1 MASSPLR
8 LRMADSVE
16 TFLSRLTG
24 IAQAPQVCLVY
35 GDLVLAEP
43 AAKRVAEALAGSAGL
58 PSAAVEVHRRPV
70 SLAPFLQDLRA
81 GQESADDGT
90 EDIVDRA
97 NNAYNRELMFSL
109 SDNERATLLQI
120 ENALGRMDEG
130 SYGRCANCGQSIAVQ
145 RLEAVPWA
153 RFCIDCQELAEKG
166 LLEVEA
172 S

>member
-1 MASSPLR
+1 MAK
-8 LRMADSVE
+8 
-16 TFLSRLTG
+16 TG
-24 IAQAPQVCLVY
+24 K
-35 GDLVLAEP
+35 
-43 AAKRVAEALAGSAGL
+43 AK
-58 PSAAVEVHRRPV
+58 AAVEVPQDRDRFQT
-70 SLAPFLQDLRA
+70 LRERLQNQRDEILNMYKQDLRA

-120 ENALGRMDEG
+120 ENALRRMDEG
-130 SYGRCANCGQSIAVQ
+130 GYGKCANCGQQIHIL

>member
-1 MASSPLR
+1 MAR
-8 LRMADSVE
+8 TE
-16 TFLSRLTG
+16 K
-24 IAQAPQVCLVY
+24 
-35 GDLVLAEP
+35 
-43 AAKRVAEALAGSAGL
+43 AKAT
-58 PSAAVEVHRRPV
+58 VEVPQDQYQALRAR
-70 SLAPFLQDLRA
+70 LQKQRDEILDMYKQDLKA

-109 SDNERATLLQI
+109 SDAERSTLLQI
-120 ENALGRMDEG
+120 ENALLRMDEG
-130 SYGRCANCGQSIAVQ
+130 SYGRCANCGQTINVL

>member
-1 MASSPLR
+1 VAR
-8 LRMADSVE
+8 TE
-16 TFLSRLTG
+16 K
-24 IAQAPQVCLVY
+24 
-35 GDLVLAEP
+35 
-43 AAKRVAEALAGSAGL
+43 AK
-58 PSAAVEVHRRPV
+58 AAVEVPKDRYQALRER
-70 SLAPFLQDLRA
+70 LQNQRDEILNMYKQDLRA

-109 SDNERATLLQI
+109 SDTERATLLQI
-120 ENALGRMDEG
+120 ENALRRMDEG
-130 SYGRCANCGQSIAVQ
+130 IYGKCSNCGQSINIL

-166 LLEVEA
+166 LLELEA

>member
-1 MASSPLR
+1 VAR
-8 LRMADSVE
+8 TE
-16 TFLSRLTG
+16 K
-24 IAQAPQVCLVY
+24 
-35 GDLVLAEP
+35 
-43 AAKRVAEALAGSAGL
+43 AKAT
-58 PSAAVEVHRRPV
+58 VEVPQDQYQALRAR
-70 SLAPFLQDLRA
+70 LQKQRDEILDMYKQDLKA

-109 SDNERATLLQI
+109 SDAERTTLLQI
-120 ENALGRMDEG
+120 ENALLRMDEG
-130 SYGRCANCGQSIAVQ
+130 TYGRCSNCGQTINVL

>member
-1 MASSPLR
+1 MAKTEKAKATAEVPQDQYKALR
-8 LRMADSVE
+8 E
-16 TFLSRLTG
+16 RLQKQRDE
-24 IAQAPQVCLVY
+24 ILDMY
-35 GDLVLAEP
+35 
-43 AAKRVAEALAGSAGL
+43 K
-58 PSAAVEVHRRPV
+58 
-70 SLAPFLQDLRA
+70 QDLKA

-109 SDNERATLLQI
+109 SDAERTTLLQI
-120 ENALGRMDEG
+120 ENALHRMDEG
-130 SYGRCANCGQSIAVQ
+130 TYGRCANCGQTINVL

-153 RFCIDCQELAEKG
+153 RFCVDCQELAEKG

>member
-1 MASSPLR
+1 VERRSSVAR
-8 LRMADSVE
+8 TEKAK
-16 TFLSRLTG
+16 
-24 IAQAPQVCLVY
+24 
-35 GDLVLAEP
+35 
-43 AAKRVAEALAGSAGL
+43 AAT
-58 PSAAVEVHRRPV
+58 VEVPRDRYQALRRR
-70 SLAPFLQDLRA
+70 LQNQRDEILDMYKQDLRA

-120 ENALGRMDEG
+120 ENALGRMDDG
-130 SYGRCANCGQSIAVQ
+130 AYGRCSNCGQTINIQ

-166 LLEVEA
+166 LLELEA

>member
-1 MASSPLR
+1 VAR
-8 LRMADSVE
+8 TE
-16 TFLSRLTG
+16 K
-24 IAQAPQVCLVY
+24 
-35 GDLVLAEP
+35 
-43 AAKRVAEALAGSAGL
+43 AK
-58 PSAAVEVHRRPV
+58 AAVEVPRDRYRA
-70 SLAPFLQDLRA
+70 LRERLQNQRDEILDMYKQDLRA

-120 ENALGRMDEG
+120 ENALRRMDEG
-130 SYGRCANCGQSIAVQ
+130 TYGRCSNCGQTINLL

-153 RFCIDCQELAEKG
+153 RYCIDCQELAEKG
-166 LLEVEA
+166 LLELEA

>member
-1 MASSPLR
+1 VAKTDK
-8 LRMADSVE
+8 AK
-16 TFLSRLTG
+16 
-24 IAQAPQVCLVY
+24 
-35 GDLVLAEP
+35 P
-43 AAKRVAEALAGSAGL
+43 AAEVPQDRYEALR
-58 PSAAVEVHRRPV
+58 ER
-70 SLAPFLQDLRA
+70 LQNQRAEIVNMYKQDVRA

-109 SDNERATLLQI
+109 SDTERQTLLQI
-120 ENALGRMDEG
+120 ENALRRMDEG
-130 SYGRCANCGQSIAVQ
+130 GYGRCANCGQQINIL

-166 LLEVEA
+166 LLEEA

>member
-1 MASSPLR
+1 VAR
-8 LRMADSVE
+8 TE
-16 TFLSRLTG
+16 K
-24 IAQAPQVCLVY
+24 
-35 GDLVLAEP
+35 
-43 AAKRVAEALAGSAGL
+43 AKAT
-58 PSAAVEVHRRPV
+58 VEVPQDQYQALRGR
-70 SLAPFLQDLRA
+70 LQKQRDEILDMYKQDLRA

-109 SDNERATLLQI
+109 SDAERTTLLQI
-120 ENALGRMDEG
+120 ENALLRMDEG
-130 SYGRCANCGQSIAVQ
+130 TYGRCANCGQTINVL

-166 LLEVEA
+166 ILEVEA

>member
-1 MASSPLR
+1 MARTEKAKVTAEVPKDRFQALR
-8 LRMADSVE
+8 E
-16 TFLSRLTG
+16 RL
-24 IAQAPQVCLVY
+24 QKQR
-35 GDLVLAEP
+35 AEIVNMY
-43 AAKRVAEALAGSAGL
+43 K
-58 PSAAVEVHRRPV
+58 
-70 SLAPFLQDLRA
+70 QDLRA

-120 ENALGRMDEG
+120 ENALRRMDEG
-130 SYGRCANCGQSIAVQ
+130 AYGRCANCGQMISVQ

>member
-1 MASSPLR
+1 VARTEKAKATAEVPQDQFQALHER
-8 LRMADSVE
+8 LQKQRDEILDM
-16 TFLSRLTG
+16 
-24 IAQAPQVCLVY
+24 Y
-35 GDLVLAEP
+35 
-43 AAKRVAEALAGSAGL
+43 K
-58 PSAAVEVHRRPV
+58 
-70 SLAPFLQDLRA
+70 QDLKA

-109 SDNERATLLQI
+109 SDAERTTLLQI
-120 ENALGRMDEG
+120 ENALQRMDEG
-130 SYGRCANCGQSIAVQ
+130 AYGRCANCGQTINVL

-153 RFCIDCQELAEKG
+153 RFCVDCQELAEKG